1 MFRKHNA
8 EYEETVKITIDVG
21 VIKSHEERPKHL
33 NNLQSSKN
41 QLQFVM
47 KDKGTLSLET

>member
-1 MFRKHNA
+1 MKHNV
-8 EYEETVKITIDVG
+8 EYEETLKITIVIG

-33 NNLQSSKN
+33 KKLQSSKN

>member
-1 MFRKHNA
+1 MKHNV
-8 EYEETVKITIDVG
+8 EYEETLKKAIVIG
-21 VIKSHEERPKHL
+21 VIKTHEERPNHL
-33 NNLQSSKN
+33 SNLQSSKN